1 MRRTILCCGLMM
13 ALLAG
18 CRSAPAGLQIA
29 GSTSVQPV
37 AEVLAETYA
46 RNGGGRVSIQGGGST
61 AGVQAVLS
69 GVAAVGAVSRR
80 LTPAEKAG
88 GLQEHVIAY
97 DVLTVV
103 VHPDNPLEGLTR
115 RQLAALFAGAVT
127 DWGQLKG
134 APWVVHLVSREAGS
148 GSREAFRDLIG
159 PVGPVAI
166 IQNSSGAIRVAVMD
180 DPQAVGYVNL
190 GALRMGRLKA
200 LAVDGRRSGEPGY
213 PLVRPLSL
221 VTKGPPIGEAA
232 KFIRFALSPAGQGVM
247 AEEGLVPVHEKPQK
261 N

>member
-1 MRRTILCCGLMM
+1 VRRTVLCCGLLI
-13 ALLAG
+13 ALLMG

-37 AEVLAETYA
+37 AEVLAEAYA
-46 RNGGGRVSIQGGGST
+46 GNGGGRVSIQGGGST

-103 VHPDNPLEGLTR
+103 VHADNPLKGLSR
-115 RQLAALFAGAVT
+115 RQLGALFAGAVT
-127 DWGQLKG
+127 DWSQLKG
-134 APWVVHLVSREAGS
+134 APGAVHIVSREAGS
-148 GSREAFRDLIG
+148 GSREAFRDL
-159 PVGPVAI
+159 VGPVSPRAI
-166 IQNSSGAIRVAVMD
+166 IQNSAGAVRVAVMD
-180 DPQAVGYVNL
+180 NPQAVGYVSL
-190 GALRMGRLKA
+190 GTLRMGRLKA
-200 LAVDGRRSGEPGY
+200 LAVDGQRPGEPGY

-221 VTKGPPIGEAA
+221 VTKGPPVGEAA
-232 KFIRFALSPAGQGVM
+232 RFIRFALSPVGQEVM